1 MKTPATMRIEPVL
14 LAAAWC
20 CAKWEDHPFDSPG
33 ETVPAHGFRE
43 KPLSNAVANHAPIKT
58 KVSEPR

>member
-1 MKTPATMRIEPVL
+1 MKTLATMRIEPAL

-20 CAKWEDHPFDSPG
+20 CAKWEDRLLDNPG

-43 KPLSNAVANHAPIKT
+43 KPLSNAVANHALIKT